1 MFMDEIIQSYFN
13 FKNTI
18 FKDLIAQLIEII
30 FNIILV
36 FLFRKKDQFQTFN
49 WPINWIN
56 FRYVYGKWFWVMLLK
71 SFNSDCGLQYIQGPL
86 TI

>member
-18 FKDLIAQLIEII
+18 FKDLIAQLIEVI

-36 FLFRKKDQFQTFN
+36 FYLERKTSFKLLIDLSTESILDMFMENDFGSCYWNHLIQTA
-49 WPINWIN
+49 
-56 FRYVYGKWFWVMLLK
+56 
-71 SFNSDCGLQYIQGPL
+71 DCNISRGL
-86 TI
+86 